1 MGKIMESEIAEIP
14 AVFERLISHIDNY
27 SRIAELIKAKEIKS
41 VLVLARG
48 TSDNA
53 AHFLKYL
60 IEVQL
65 GLPVGLTSPSSV
77 TIYKTKLHFQNTL
90 VVALSQSGQST
101 DLVEY
106 ANSAKSAGALLI
118 SMTNDEASPLAAL
131 ADFHLPLM
139 AGTEIAVAATKSY
152 AAQLLS
158 SLLLVSAWS
167 GKKFELDTLV
177 VQAKLMLAKSEL
189 VAQGVA
195 LCDSNY
201 EIVVLG
207 RGFSYPNA
215 RECALKIQET
225 SKISVQGLSI
235 ADYMHGPIS
244 ALTKDTRVIV
254 IAPNGFPMD
263 SLKIDIEKIRN
274 SSPKLIWIG
283 SSQLASPQDVVTS
296 GANCGS
302 EVLASIVDVIALQ
315 MLALHFARKN
325 GLDPDNPAGLSKI
338 THTI

>member
-1 MGKIMESEIAEIP
+1 MESEIAEVP

-118 SMTNDEASPLAAL
+118 SMTNDEASPLATL

-167 GKKFELDTLV
+167 GKKFDLDTLI
-177 VQAKLMLAKSEL
+177 VQTKLALENTDL
-189 VAQGVA
+189 VMQGVA

-263 SLKIDIEKIRN
+263 SLKTDIEKIRN

-283 SSQLASPQDVVTS
+283 SSQLAGPQDVVIS

-325 GLDPDNPAGLSKI
+325 GLDPDSPAGLSKV

>member
-1 MGKIMESEIAEIP
+1 MESEIAEVP

-118 SMTNDEASPLAAL
+118 SMTNDETSPLATL

-158 SLLLVSAWS
+158 SLLLVGAWS

-177 VQAKLMLAKSEL
+177 VQAKLALENTDL
-189 VAQGVA
+189 VMQGVA
-195 LCDSNY
+195 IYQQLSLLPPNLLFEQSN
-201 EIVVLG
+201 
-207 RGFSYPNA
+207 
-215 RECALKIQET
+215 
-225 SKISVQGLSI
+225 
-235 ADYMHGPIS
+235 
-244 ALTKDTRVIV
+244 
-254 IAPNGFPMD
+254 
-263 SLKIDIEKIRN
+263 
-274 SSPKLIWIG
+274 
-283 SSQLASPQDVVTS
+283 
-296 GANCGS
+296 
-302 EVLASIVDVIALQ
+302 
-315 MLALHFARKN
+315 
-325 GLDPDNPAGLSKI
+325 
-338 THTI
+338 